1 MKSQWTLSIEKNTDN
16 FHYKWMSPI
25 HSLSMEGRHAT
36 VTYCRPHFRR
46 YNLFHYSCVCFI
58 WKMLWSFF
66 SSSQKNTYFLISLSP
81 YLKQH
86 PFLCCHQLPCLPRQG
101 LPRLNCYFK
110 SIKERHTQHSH
121 TVSPLFNLKS
131 RANVDGFLR
140 MKWAWLWLTAPDE
153 IQYYLEDAMTY
164 SFCYTQKAIFVS
176 IICSVSASGWPQTG
190 QRYP

>member
-1 MKSQWTLSIEKNTDN
+1 
-16 FHYKWMSPI
+16 MSPI
-25 HSLSMEGRHAT
+25 HPLSMEGRHAT
-36 VTYCRPHFRR
+36 ATYCRPHFRR

-66 SSSQKNTYFLISLSP
+66 FSPHKNTYSLISLIH
-81 YLKQH
+81 YLMQH
-86 PFLCCHQLPCLPRQG
+86 PLLGCHWLPCFRRQG

-140 MKWAWLWLTAPDE
+140 VKWGWFWLTAPDE
-153 IQYYLEDAMTY
+153 IQYYLKDAMTY
-164 SFCYTQKAIFVS
+164 SFCYT
-176 IICSVSASGWPQTG
+176 
-190 QRYP
+190 